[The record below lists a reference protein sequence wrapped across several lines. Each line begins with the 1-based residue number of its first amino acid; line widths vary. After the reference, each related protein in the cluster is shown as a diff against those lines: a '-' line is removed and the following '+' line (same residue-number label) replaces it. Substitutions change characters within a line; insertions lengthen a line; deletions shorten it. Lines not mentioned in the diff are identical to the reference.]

1 MRNSGI
7 YAVFETTRCSPAVP
21 LSSPHGEYSDSRLRE
36 ALLPASV
43 SGLLMGLPTMTGFRP
58 GRHSPAAA
66 DADFIAHSTGR
77 ARRIPPPRG
86 SRNGRPVFLCAAACL
101 SAFRLTA
108 AVRLLCNCS
117 KKGIKMRN
125 TRRPRSALPGL
136 FLPKAI
142 TGPSLRPGKRGRQ
155 VFHPDTKPDQ
165 WLTVLARGK
174 TPHTVGIRLRR
185 ILTGLSF
192 TVASTRRSAPSTHHR
207 PIAYFVVMH
216 YITSESRLQYPISA
230 NSHFWEAARKA
241 AAILFAE

>member
-7 YAVFETTRCSPAVP
+7 FAVRETTRCSPAVP

-86 SRNGRPVFLCAAACL
+86 ASTRALSSSAPRPGL

-108 AVRLLCNCS
+108 AVRLLCNCPE
-117 KKGIKMRN
+117 KDIKMRN
-125 TRRPRSALPGL
+125 TCRPRTAPPGL
-136 FLPKAI
+136 YLPKAI

-165 WLTVLARGK
+165 WLTVLARGS

-192 TVASTRRSAPSTHHR
+192 ARASARRSGPSRHHR